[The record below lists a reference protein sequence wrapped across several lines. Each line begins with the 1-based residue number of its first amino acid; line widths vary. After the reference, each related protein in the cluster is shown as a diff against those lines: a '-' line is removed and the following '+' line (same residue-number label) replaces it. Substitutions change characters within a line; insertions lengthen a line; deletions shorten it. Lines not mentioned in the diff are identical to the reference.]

1 MVSTLKFEMRSVERD
16 YVLILSQNQRTP
28 LYLACSQG
36 HLEVVSLLLTAGA
49 QIEARD
55 KVSVVGS

>member
-1 MVSTLKFEMRSVERD
+1 MRSVERD